1 MSTIDVIIPCYRYGH
16 YLRACVESVLAQEGV
31 EARVLV
37 IDDESP
43 DNTPE
48 VGGQLASEDARV
60 TFRRH
65 VKNQGHIATYN
76 EGIAWVESKYFLL
89 LSADDYLQPGAL
101 ARAAALMDADD
112 RISFCY
118 GNSLEL
124 DEKMQFRQ
132 AAVGMPGGQDAA
144 DHTMAGAEFIAL
156 CRRAGTNNTVPTP
169 TAVVRT
175 SLQKR
180 LDGYRPE
187 LPHTGDLEL
196 WLRLAAHGRVGFVAA
211 NQAVYRRHSAN
222 MSLAY
227 GGDNRLADLRQRQEA
242 VEWFC
247 DSCSA
252 VLPDAAATRRSL
264 LEPIAREAAQCASG
278 ALNDGRPDLADRFSD
293 FATQIHPGIMRT
305 APGLAVAVK
314 RRLDR
319 RVARVLTHTVG
330 ALRRTA
336 GRIFG

>member
-1 MSTIDVIIPCYRYGH
+1 MSTVDVIIPCYRYGH

-31 EARVLV
+31 QVRVLI

-43 DNTPE
+43 DSTPE
-48 VGGQLASEDARV
+48 VGGRLASEDSRV

-65 VKNQGHIATYN
+65 VTNQGHIATYN

-112 RISFCY
+112 GVSFCY

-124 DEKMQFRQ
+124 DETLQFRQ
-132 AAVGMPGGQDAA
+132 APVGMTGGQDAA
-144 DHTMAGAEFIAL
+144 DHTMAGADFIAL

-196 WLRLAAHGRVGFVAA
+196 WLRLAAHGRVGFIAA
-211 NQAVYRRHSAN
+211 NQAVYRRHAAN

-227 GGDNRLADLRQRQEA
+227 GGDNRLADLRQREA
-242 VEWFC
+242 AIEWFC
-247 DSCSA
+247 SSCST
-252 VLPDAAATRRSL
+252 VLPDAAATRSSL

-278 ALNDGRPDLADRFSD
+278 ALNDGRPDLADRFSE
-293 FATQIHPGIMRT
+293 FARRIHPGITHT
-305 APGLAVAVK
+305 APWLALAVK

-319 RVARVLTHTVG
+319 RVARALTHTVG